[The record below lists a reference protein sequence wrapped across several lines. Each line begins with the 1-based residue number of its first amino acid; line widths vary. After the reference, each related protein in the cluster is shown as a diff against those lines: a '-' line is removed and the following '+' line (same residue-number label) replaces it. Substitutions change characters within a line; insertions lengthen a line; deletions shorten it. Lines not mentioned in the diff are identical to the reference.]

1 MLPKS
6 ILSRLTSKM
15 ISMNEMSNCMLCDES
30 VVREE
35 ESRGEESRE
44 ESMKL
49 NLETRKTGDDVT
61 IVSCNG
67 RIVYRNEAAA
77 LSQAVSRLMKDA
89 CNLVLDLSGVEAM
102 DGAGL
107 GELVSLHNSA
117 ASRRCSLK
125 LAALTHHVGSLFELT
140 KLALVFEIYPTV
152 ALAVGSLEESAVS

>member
-1 MLPKS
+1 
-6 ILSRLTSKM
+6 
-15 ISMNEMSNCMLCDES
+15 MNEMSNCVLCDES
-30 VVREE
+30 VVRDE

-49 NLETRKTGDDVT
+49 SLETRKAGEGAI
-61 IVSCNG
+61 IVSCAG

-77 LSQAVSRLMKDA
+77 LSQTVSRLMRDA
-89 CNLVLDLSGVEAM
+89 CNLVLDLSEVETM

-107 GELVSLHNSA
+107 GELVSLYNSA

-125 LAALTHHVGSLFELT
+125 LAALSHHVRSLFELT
-140 KLALVFEIYPTV
+140 KLALIFEIYPTV